1 LVLTFGVPQVDK
13 ILEPFSLSDNKN
25 SGISNLN
32 KSASIAFLWN
42 HGAYVIDTVILGFT
56 TYVLARYLAPVDYGI
71 YTATMAFGS
80 LASLLISFGFE
91 GALNVHLPRL
101 RDSAPELRYLF
112 RQMLIRR
119 MIIILF
125 FVIFLV
131 IIVSVFDN
139 QWLPYNLIKIGK
151 YLHLAVICGLI
162 SLISGLIAR
171 VLISPFR
178 IKYFAGIRVLYLTA
192 TFIIY
197 FCFLLNGHGIK
208 TILSITIIT
217 SSLAVLLYIFA
228 CHDLIIGK
236 VKKFPLRKIH
246 NFGFTVWTSDLA
258 GYLLGK
264 NLDIIIMSFYGISAV
279 HIGFYQIA
287 FILVAYA
294 RMIVTKGMTGVL
306 QSAFSSAYNKG
317 GLKSLGK
324 WWMIT
329 MKFQIL
335 VVTPAVFFLVL
346 FAGQILEAILP
357 KYTEATLLLQTFGTF
372 ALVSTILGGGTHVTA
387 FYAIGKEKIVLYTRI
402 LAGIINLILDVI
414 LIYNFGVLG
423 AIIATGISGIVIGCL
438 ELGLIY
444 SSLRI
449 SYPGIFMLKCFI
461 CLAIAGLTASQMSG
475 SGILLLIHCGFLYLI
490 SFLFSAWL
498 IKPLKEKDISYLSSV
513 NQRLG
518 NLLTPFSVKSK
529 LLSVKNS

>member
-1 LVLTFGVPQVDK
+1 
-13 ILEPFSLSDNKN
+13 
-25 SGISNLN
+25 
-32 KSASIAFLWN
+32 
-42 HGAYVIDTVILGFT
+42 
-56 TYVLARYLAPVDYGI
+56 
-71 YTATMAFGS
+71 
-80 LASLLISFGFE
+80 
-91 GALNVHLPRL
+91 
-101 RDSAPELRYLF
+101 
-112 RQMLIRR
+112 
-119 MIIILF
+119 
-125 FVIFLV
+125 
-131 IIVSVFDN
+131 
-139 QWLPYNLIKIGK
+139 
-151 YLHLAVICGLI
+151 
-162 SLISGLIAR
+162 
-171 VLISPFR
+171 
-178 IKYFAGIRVLYLTA
+178 
-192 TFIIY
+192 
-197 FCFLLNGHGIK
+197 
-208 TILSITIIT
+208 
-217 SSLAVLLYIFA
+217 
-228 CHDLIIGK
+228 
-236 VKKFPLRKIH
+236 
-246 NFGFTVWTSDLA
+246 
-258 GYLLGK
+258 
-264 NLDIIIMSFYGISAV
+264 
-279 HIGFYQIA
+279 
-287 FILVAYA
+287 
-294 RMIVTKGMTGVL
+294 MIVTKGMTGVL